1 MPTRKKSKEQE
12 RITQLIITYYCPRC
26 ELAFGRAEWSK
37 PYCFYCKQGEG
48 LIEQRREI
56 ASKEAIFQHLNA
68 TTDRMM
74 ENLLKPHT
82 LTKEQWPEDA
92 EREISALRLL
102 ASGETL
108 KKKIRKLSVKG
119 KRKSVK

>member
-74 ENLLKPHT
+74 ESLLKAHT
-82 LTKEQWPEDA
+82 ITTEEFPDNAKM
-92 EREISALRLL
+92 EISGLQLL
-102 ASGETL
+102 ASGESL
-108 KKKIRKLSVKG
+108 KKIIR
-119 KRKSVK
+119 R